1 MKKHFES
8 NNTSGLAFFLFAV
21 LLLFLPVDGAFAQSG
36 EGKSEGEGKG
46 ATKAEAPP
54 AGIRNPFAYS
64 ATEHDQGL
72 IPVDTSRMPT
82 GIRLAAVLIRNNGD
96 ALAALRLPGES
107 APVFVR
113 VDDLISVN
121 LQAPEPAKTKAASQ
135 RSSTI
140 IPMTERT
147 TVYLLVK
154 SITATGVEV
163 APRVRPSEVHL
174 IR

>member
-1 MKKHFES
+1 MKKHPATTNFCRLCAC
-8 NNTSGLAFFLFAV
+8 LA
-21 LLLFLPVDGAFAQSG
+21 LLLPISGAFAQASDDG
-36 EGKSEGEGKG
+36 S
-46 ATKAEAPP
+46 KAAAAPVPPP
-54 AGIRNPFAYS
+54 AIRNPFAYS
-64 ATEHDQGL
+64 ASEHDQGL
-72 IPVDTSRMPT
+72 IPVDTDRMPT
-82 GIRLAAVLIRNNGD
+82 GIRLAAVLIKSDGD
-96 ALAALRLPGES
+96 TLAALRLPGEA

-121 LQAPEPAKTKAASQ
+121 LQTPAPAKAASAKT
-135 RSSTI
+135 STAM
-140 IPMTERT
+140 PMMERT

>member
-1 MKKHFES
+1 MKKHLAS
-8 NNTSGLAFFLFAV
+8 NLTSRPAAWLGAG
-21 LLLFLPVDGAFAQSG
+21 LLLFLPLHCALAQAADDAAAPAA
-36 EGKSEGEGKG
+36 
-46 ATKAEAPP
+46 ATAPPP

-72 IPVDTSRMPT
+72 IPVDTDRMPT
-82 GIRLAAVLIRNNGD
+82 GIRLAAVLLRDNGD
-96 ALAALRLPGES
+96 ALAALRLPGET

-121 LQAPEPAKTKAASQ
+121 LQASTPAKTASAKT
-135 RSSTI
+135 STA